1 MDNLIVLCVI
11 AALVVVASYILSI
24 SWQDFTRH
32 LVQVKK
38 RVVKSKESA

>member
-11 AALVVVASYILSI
+11 TALVIVASYVLSI
-24 SWQDFTRH
+24 SWHDFTRH

-38 RVVKSKESA
+38 RVVKSKKSA